1 MDTDNNSHEYALC
14 DFLQKSEDCIYVFDY
29 SDKTSFRIVAVNNRF
44 EREFG
49 IKASQCLGMTADDI
63 LSYDVAVLVDLNL
76 QLCVNSGNTLEGNV
90 ELEMPGGKRLY
101 HTAFVPLRDSGGLLS
116 KVIVVKREKINESL
130 AENKPLLAG
139 DYKSSIIIPS
149 IGMKRAAEFIDYN
162 SVKRESECLERYVH
176 EMAEYAP
183 YGIINL
189 INKKPVYVNRFMLEL
204 LGVNNI
210 EDLIN
215 RNPISFIHPND
226 RISVLNVIENVCSC
240 RSIQKHKLS
249 IIGLDLSGNQKY
261 LDARFQCLDFGQTK
275 QIQIVVFD
283 ISEEIEKEKNLSKL
297 TTLSLH
303 MNQYDDDFIKI
314 RKELEGV
321 IASNNL
327 DNGIFK
333 DVISLLSRHK
343 SFQTISGHFF
353 RYFESI
359 HPDFF
364 EKLNLINP
372 NLTVNDIKHCA
383 CIRMNYETKEIA
395 DLFNISPSTVQK
407 NRVRLKKK
415 LAVPENKELREFIRS
430 I

>member
-1 MDTDNNSHEYALC
+1 MDTYNESHEYALC

-29 SDKTSFRIVAVNNRF
+29 TDNSSFRIVAVNSRF

-49 IKASQCLGMTADDI
+49 IKASQCIGMTSDDI
-63 LSYDVAVLVDLNL
+63 LSYDVAVLVNLNL
-76 QLCVNSGNTLEGNV
+76 QLCVDSGNTLEGNV

-101 HTAFVPLRDSGGLLS
+101 HTTFVPVRDSGGLLS
-116 KVIVVKREKINESL
+116 KVMVVKREQINKNLS
-130 AENKPLLAG
+130 ENKSLLAG
-139 DYKSSIIIPS
+139 DYKSSVIIPS
-149 IGMKRAAEFIDYN
+149 IGMNRAANFIDFN
-162 SVKRESECLERYVH
+162 SVKRESENLERYVH
-176 EMAEYAP
+176 EMAEFAP
-183 YGIINL
+183 YGIVNL

-226 RISVLNVIENVCSC
+226 RISVLNAIENVSVCNST
-240 RSIQKHKLS
+240 QNHKLS

-261 LDARFQCLDFGQTK
+261 LDVRFQCLDFGQTK
-275 QIQIVVFD
+275 RIQIVVFD
-283 ISEEIEKEKNLSKL
+283 ISEQIEKEKNLAKL

-314 RKELEGV
+314 KKELEEV
-321 IASNNL
+321 IVSNNL

-333 DVISLLSRHK
+333 DVIGLLSRHK
-343 SFQTISGHFF
+343 SFQKVSGHFF

-364 EKLNLINP
+364 EKLNVINP

-395 DLFNISPSTVQK
+395 DLFNISPAAVQK

-415 LAVPENKELREFIRS
+415 LSVPGNKELREFIRS